1 MSLKVW
7 AYKSIFIMPFC
18 FIIEPVQSHE
28 GDLSRISLLG
38 VLILSVSIILIF
50 DFRIV
55 RTVWYSCCF
64 SFFTTH
70 MYLRNTLFHISVFFM
85 INMCHIQK
93 KMYFSETVGHVL
105 SIWCIVFCI
114 YVLLSNQMH
123 VIDRSIIG
131 ISYVFVSL
139 LRPGQIVLNTIS
151 FYNDKL
157 CYSIDGLILHIILNI
172 IYQYWN

>member
-1 MSLKVW
+1 
-7 AYKSIFIMPFC
+7 
-18 FIIEPVQSHE
+18 
-28 GDLSRISLLG
+28 
-38 VLILSVSIILIF
+38 
-50 DFRIV
+50 
-55 RTVWYSCCF
+55 
-64 SFFTTH
+64 
-70 MYLRNTLFHISVFFM
+70 
-85 INMCHIQK
+85 
-93 KMYFSETVGHVL
+93 MYFSETVGHVL
-105 SIWCIVFCI
+105 SIWCIVLCI